1 MTADVAPGP
10 ARKAGNGIVMLAK
23 LSGRPIVPCAM
34 ATNRYLTLN
43 NWSAFTIN
51 LPFSKLGIVVGDPV
65 RVPEDADSAALE
77 AARIAVERGLNQA
90 TARAYELAGATD
102 PLLPAVQVK
111 DAPKPAFALR
121 AYRALT
127 RYAAPV
133 APLLLAWRT
142 RIGKEEPARRP
153 ERYGEASVPRPSGF
167 LVWFHAA
174 SVGEA
179 NAVLPVIDA
188 IATEHPE
195 IGLLLTTGTVTS
207 AKLARARLP
216 KGAVHQYVP
225 LDNQDYVR
233 RFLEHWQPDLAVF
246 VESEIW
252 PNLVLETNAL
262 NVPLVLVNGRMS
274 FRSFRRW
281 RNRPGLSRPLFSA
294 FGLVLAQNERFAQR
308 FTALGTPRT
317 VAVGNLKADAPPPPV
332 DLAGHKKLAAA
343 LAGRTVW
350 LAASTHPGEDDIA
363 AVAHLAM
370 KKARPDLLTVI
381 VPRHPER
388 GPFIARLL
396 EGANLKVALR
406 SEGKLPEAGTD
417 IYIADTIGELG
428 LFYNL
433 VPVALIGGSLVP
445 HGGQNPVEAIKLGAA
460 VVTGPHWRNF
470 ADAYEELL
478 ASGGCGAGERCAKP
492 RHRRPA
498 SARGCAGAGADDG
511 PRRGRHRSPWAAPCR
526 APSASSSN
534 SCRRRRRC
542 NMPLR
547 APFWWYRRA
556 GALASALSPSAAI
569 YGRMAERKAARGQAL
584 PLAPSGDLHRQF
596 HRWRRRQDAD
606 GHCRRRSAEGSGRA
620 ALLPH
625 PRLWRQG
632 ARARCS
638 VDRGPERG
646 RGRRRDAAAAR
657 ACADRG
663 LRGPRGR
670 RQGDRRHRRHRHRH
684 G

>member
-1 MTADVAPGP
+1 MAKRLFSSESVVAFGSAVAAAYIRLVYDTSEVRRDPPDTDAKLFSEHPQIFAMWHGQFGMLPKIKPDRPADVAAMVARHGDAELMAGVLSRFGMRLIRGAGAGYRRRNRGGAAALRESLKALQQGTTVAMTADVAPGP

-43 NWSAFTIN
+43 NWSAFTVN

-111 DAPKPAFALR
+111 DAPKPAFAIR

-133 APLLLAWRT
+133 APLMLAWRT

-188 IATEHPE
+188 IAAEHPE
-195 IGLLLTTGTVTS
+195 ISLLLTTGTVTS

-233 RFLEHWQPDLAVF
+233 RFLKHWQPDLAVF
-246 VESEIW
+246 VELEIW

-262 NVPLVLVNGRMS
+262 NIPLVLVNGRMS

-317 VAVGNLKADAPPPPV
+317 VPVGNLKADAPPPPV
-332 DLAGHKKLAAA
+332 DL
-343 LAGRTVW
+343 
-350 LAASTHPGEDDIA
+350 
-363 AVAHLAM
+363 
-370 KKARPDLLTVI
+370 
-381 VPRHPER
+381 
-388 GPFIARLL
+388 
-396 EGANLKVALR
+396 
-406 SEGKLPEAGTD
+406 
-417 IYIADTIGELG
+417 
-428 LFYNL
+428 
-433 VPVALIGGSLVP
+433 
-445 HGGQNPVEAIKLGAA
+445 
-460 VVTGPHWRNF
+460 
-470 ADAYEELL
+470 
-478 ASGGCGAGERCAKP
+478 
-492 RHRRPA
+492 
-498 SARGCAGAGADDG
+498 GCAQDSL
-511 PRRGRHRSPWAAPCR
+511 PRRLP
-526 APSASSSN
+526 
-534 SCRRRRRC
+534 
-542 NMPLR
+542 
-547 APFWWYRRA
+547 
-556 GALASALSPSAAI
+556 
-569 YGRMAERKAARGQAL
+569 AARCGSPQA
-584 PLAPSGDLHRQF
+584 PI
-596 HRWRRRQDAD
+596 
-606 GHCRRRSAEGSGRA
+606 
-620 ALLPH
+620 
-625 PRLWRQG
+625 
-632 ARARCS
+632 RARTIS
-638 VDRGPERG
+638 
-646 RGRRRDAAAAR
+646 
-657 ACADRG
+657 
-663 LRGPRGR
+663 PRSR
-670 RQGDRRHRRHRHRH
+670 ISP
-684 G
+684 

>member
-1 MTADVAPGP
+1 MAKRLFSSGPVVAFGSAIAAAYIRLVYNTSEVRRDPPDTDAKLFSEHPQIFAMWHGQFGMLPKIKPDRPADVAAMVARHGDAELIGAVLKRFGMWLIRGAGAGRRRRDRSGAVAFRGALTALQHGNTVAMTADFAPGP
-10 ARKAGNGIVMLAK
+10 ARKAGDGIVMLAK

-34 ATNRYLTLN
+34 ATSRFIALKS
-43 NWSAFTIN
+43 WSAFTIN

-65 RVPEDADSAALE
+65 RVPEDADSATLE

-90 TARAYELAGATD
+90 TARAYDLAGAID
-102 PLLPAVQVK
+102 PLSPQAQLKA
-111 DAPKPAFALR
+111 AKPAFAIR

-127 RYAAPV
+127 RYAAPL
-133 APLLLAWRT
+133 APLMLAWRT

-153 ERYGEASVPRPSGF
+153 ERYGKASIDRPAGF
-167 LVWFHAA
+167 LAWFHAA
-174 SVGEA
+174 SVGET
-179 NAVLPVIDA
+179 NAVLPVIEA
-188 IATEHPE
+188 IAAEHPE
-195 IGLLLTTGTVTS
+195 INLLLTTGTVTS

-216 KGAVHQYVP
+216 EGAVHQYVP

-233 RFLEHWQPDLAVF
+233 RFLKHWRPDLAVF

-252 PNLVLETNAL
+252 PNLVLETSTL
-262 NVPLVLVNGRMS
+262 HIPLVLVNGRMS

-281 RNRPGLSRPLFSA
+281 RGRPGLSRPLFSA
-294 FGLVLAQNERFAQR
+294 FNLVLAQNERMAQR
-308 FTALGTPRT
+308 FAALGTPRA
-317 VAVGNLKADAPPPPV
+317 VPVGNLKADAPPPPV
-332 DLAGHKKLAAA
+332 ELAGHKKLAAA

-350 LAASTHPGEDDIA
+350 LAASTHPGEDNIA

-396 EGANLKVALR
+396 AGADLNVTLR

-478 ASGGCGAGERCAKP
+478 ASGGAVQVSDAQSLANTALLLLENAQ
-492 RHRRPA
+492 
-498 SARGCAGAGADDG
+498 ARGRIMSRAEGAVARLG
-511 PRRGRHRSPWAAPCR
+511 
-526 APSASSSN
+526 
-534 SCRRRRRC
+534 
-542 NMPLR
+542 
-547 APFWWYRRA
+547 
-556 GALASALSPSAAI
+556 GALPRTISELEQFLPPKATLQHAS
-569 YGRMAERKAARGQAL
+569 
-584 PLAPSGDLHRQF
+584 
-596 HRWRRRQDAD
+596 
-606 GHCRRRSAEGSGRA
+606 
-620 ALLPH
+620 
-625 PRLWRQG
+625 
-632 ARARCS
+632 
-638 VDRGPERG
+638 
-646 RGRRRDAAAAR
+646 
-657 ACADRG
+657 
-663 LRGPRGR
+663 
-670 RQGDRRHRRHRHRH
+670 
-684 G
+684 

>member
-1 MTADVAPGP
+1 MAKRLFSSGSVVAFGSAVGAAYIRLVYNTSEVRRDPPDTDAKLFSEHPQIFAMWHGQFGMLPKIKPDRPADVAAMVARHGDAELIAGVLSRFGMRLIRGAGAGYRRRNRGGAAALRESLKALQQGTTVAMTADVAPGP
-10 ARKAGNGIVMLAK
+10 ARKAGNGIVMLGK

-34 ATNRYLTLN
+34 ATNHYLTLN

-127 RYAAPV
+127 RYAAP
-133 APLLLAWRT
+133 LLLAWRT

-153 ERYGEASVPRPSGF
+153 ERYGEASMPRPSGF

-188 IATEHPE
+188 IAAEHPE

-225 LDNQDYVR
+225 LDNQDYVQ
-233 RFLEHWQPDLAVF
+233 RFLKHWQPDLAVF

-252 PNLVLETNAL
+252 PNLVLETSAL
-262 NVPLVLVNGRMS
+262 NIPLVLVNGRMS

-294 FGLVLAQNERFAQR
+294 FSLVLAQNERFAQR

-332 DLAGHKKLAAA
+332 DLAAHKALSAA

-370 KKARPDLLTVI
+370 KGARPDLLTII
-381 VPRHPER
+381 VPRHPDR
-388 GPFIARLL
+388 GPLIARLL
-396 EGANLKVALR
+396 ANANLKVALR

-460 VVTGPHWRNF
+460 VMTGPHWRNF
-470 ADAYEELL
+470 ADAYDELL
-478 ASGGCGAGERCAKP
+478 RAGGAVQVSDAQSLATTALLLLENAQ
-492 RHRRPA
+492 
-498 SARGCAGAGADDG
+498 ARGRIMSRAEGAIARMG
-511 PRRGRHRSPWAAPCR
+511 
-526 APSASSSN
+526 
-534 SCRRRRRC
+534 
-542 NMPLR
+542 
-547 APFWWYRRA
+547 
-556 GALASALSPSAAI
+556 GALPRTIDELEQFLPPKATLQHAS
-569 YGRMAERKAARGQAL
+569 
-584 PLAPSGDLHRQF
+584 
-596 HRWRRRQDAD
+596 
-606 GHCRRRSAEGSGRA
+606 
-620 ALLPH
+620 
-625 PRLWRQG
+625 
-632 ARARCS
+632 
-638 VDRGPERG
+638 
-646 RGRRRDAAAAR
+646 
-657 ACADRG
+657 
-663 LRGPRGR
+663 
-670 RQGDRRHRRHRHRH
+670 
-684 G
+684 

>member
-1 MTADVAPGP
+1 MAKRLFSSESVVAFGSAVAAGYIRLVYNTSEVRRDPPDTDAKLFSEHPQIFAMWHGQFGMLPKIKPDRPADVAAMVARHGDAELIAGVLSRFGMRLIRGAGAGYRRRNRGGAAALRESLKALQQGTTVAMTADVAPGP

-111 DAPKPAFALR
+111 DAPKPALALR

-153 ERYGEASVPRPSGF
+153 ERYGQASVPRPSGF

-188 IATEHPE
+188 ITAEHPE

-233 RFLEHWQPDLAVF
+233 RFLKHWQPDLAVF

-332 DLAGHKKLAAA
+332 DLAGHKKLVAA

-478 ASGGCGAGERCAKP
+478 ASGGAVQVSDAQSLATTTLLLLENAQ
-492 RHRRPA
+492 
-498 SARGCAGAGADDG
+498 ARGRIMSRAEGAIARLG
-511 PRRGRHRSPWAAPCR
+511 
-526 APSASSSN
+526 
-534 SCRRRRRC
+534 
-542 NMPLR
+542 
-547 APFWWYRRA
+547 
-556 GALASALSPSAAI
+556 GALPRTISELEQFLPPKATLQNAS
-569 YGRMAERKAARGQAL
+569 
-584 PLAPSGDLHRQF
+584 
-596 HRWRRRQDAD
+596 
-606 GHCRRRSAEGSGRA
+606 
-620 ALLPH
+620 
-625 PRLWRQG
+625 
-632 ARARCS
+632 
-638 VDRGPERG
+638 
-646 RGRRRDAAAAR
+646 
-657 ACADRG
+657 
-663 LRGPRGR
+663 
-670 RQGDRRHRRHRHRH
+670 
-684 G
+684 

>member
-1 MTADVAPGP
+1 MAKRLLSSDRLVAFGSAVGAAYIRLAFNTSKVRRDPPDTDTKLFAEHPQIFAMWHGQFGMLPKIKPDRPADVAAMVARHGDAELIAGVLSRFGMSLIRGAGAGYRRRNRGGAAALRGALKALKQGTTVAMTADVAPGP
-10 ARKAGNGIVMLAK
+10 ARRAGYGIVMLAK

-34 ATNRYLTLN
+34 ATSRYITLG
-43 NWSAFTIN
+43 NWSAFTVN
-51 LPFSKLGIVVGDPV
+51 LPFSRLGIVVGDPI

-77 AARIAVERGLNQA
+77 AARIDVERGLNQA
-90 TARAYELAGATD
+90 TARAYELAGAID
-102 PLLPAVQVK
+102 PLLPAVHVK

-127 RYAAPV
+127 RYAAPA

-142 RIGKEEPARRP
+142 RIGKEEPARRA
-153 ERYGEASVPRPSGF
+153 ERYGEAGMPRPSGF

-233 RFLEHWQPDLAVF
+233 RFLNHWQPDLAVF

-262 NVPLVLVNGRMS
+262 NIPLVLVNGRMS

-281 RNRPGLSRPLFSA
+281 RNRPGLSRPLFSS

-308 FTALGTPRT
+308 FTALGAARAVP
-317 VAVGNLKADAPPPPV
+317 VGNLKIDAPPPPV
-332 DLAGHKKLAAA
+332 DLAGHKKLSAA
-343 LAGRTVW
+343 LAGRSVW

-370 KKARPDLLTVI
+370 KGARPDLLTII
-381 VPRHPER
+381 VPRHPDR

-396 EGANLKVALR
+396 TNANLKVALR
-406 SEGKLPEAGTD
+406 SEGKLPDASTD

-433 VPVALIGGSLVP
+433 VPVAFVGGSLVP
-445 HGGQNPVEAIKLGAA
+445 HGGQNPMEAIKLGAA

-478 ASGGCGAGERCAKP
+478 ASGGCAQVSEAN
-492 RHRRPA
+492 
-498 SARGCAGAGADDG
+498 D
-511 PRRGRHRSPWAAPCR
+511 
-526 APSASSSN
+526 
-534 SCRRRRRC
+534 
-542 NMPLR
+542 
-547 APFWWYRRA
+547 
-556 GALASALSPSAAI
+556 LATAVLLLL
-569 YGRMAERKAARGQAL
+569 E
-584 PLAPSGDLHRQF
+584 
-596 HRWRRRQDAD
+596 DA
-606 GHCRRRSAEGSGRA
+606 
-620 ALLPH
+620 
-625 PRLWRQG
+625 Q
-632 ARARCS
+632 ARARMM
-638 VDRGPERG
+638 
-646 RGRRRDAAAAR
+646 AR
-657 ACADRG
+657 AEGAIARMG
-663 LRGPRGR
+663 GALPRTIAEIER
-670 RQGDRRHRRHRHRH
+670 FLPPRATLLHAS
-684 G
+684 

>member
-1 MTADVAPGP
+1 MAKRLLSFDRLVALGSAVGAGYIRLAYNTSTVRRDPPDTDTKLFAEHPQIFAMWHGQFGMLPKIKPDRPADVAAMVARHGDAELIAGVLSRFGMRLIRGAGASYRRRNRGGAAALREALRALQQGTTVAMTADVAPGP

-23 LSGRPIVPCAM
+23 LSGRPVVPCAM
-34 ATNRYLTLN
+34 ATSRYVTLN

-51 LPFSKLGIVVGDPV
+51 LPFSRLGIVVGDPIW
-65 RVPEDADSAALE
+65 VPEDADSAALE

-90 TARAYELAGATD
+90 TARAYELVGATD

-111 DAPKPAFALR
+111 DAPKPAFVLR

-142 RIGKEEPARRP
+142 RIGKEEPARRA
-153 ERYGEASVPRPSGF
+153 ERYGEASMPRPSGF

-188 IATEHPE
+188 IAAEHPE
-195 IGLLLTTGTVTS
+195 IRLLLTTGTVTS

-233 RFLEHWQPDLAVF
+233 RFLDHWQPDLAVF

-294 FGLVLAQNERFAQR
+294 FDLVLAQNERFAQR
-308 FTALGTPRT
+308 FTALGAPRT
-317 VAVGNLKADAPPPPV
+317 VAVGNLKIDAPPPPV
-332 DLAGHKKLAAA
+332 DLADHRKLSAA
-343 LAGRTVW
+343 LAGRSVW

-363 AVAHLAM
+363 AVAHLAI
-370 KKARPDLLTVI
+370 KGARPDLLTII
-381 VPRHPER
+381 VPRHPDR
-388 GPFIARLL
+388 GTFIARLL
-396 EGANLKVALR
+396 GGANLKVALR
-406 SEGKLPEAGTD
+406 SEGKLPDASTD

-433 VPVALIGGSLVP
+433 VPVAFVGGSLVP
-445 HGGQNPVEAIKLGAA
+445 HGGQNPMEAIKLGAA

-478 ASGGCGAGERCAKP
+478 ASGGCAQVSEAN
-492 RHRRPA
+492 
-498 SARGCAGAGADDG
+498 D
-511 PRRGRHRSPWAAPCR
+511 
-526 APSASSSN
+526 
-534 SCRRRRRC
+534 
-542 NMPLR
+542 
-547 APFWWYRRA
+547 
-556 GALASALSPSAAI
+556 LATAVLLLL
-569 YGRMAERKAARGQAL
+569 E
-584 PLAPSGDLHRQF
+584 
-596 HRWRRRQDAD
+596 DA
-606 GHCRRRSAEGSGRA
+606 
-620 ALLPH
+620 
-625 PRLWRQG
+625 Q
-632 ARARCS
+632 ARARMM
-638 VDRGPERG
+638 
-646 RGRRRDAAAAR
+646 AR
-657 ACADRG
+657 AEGAIARMG
-663 LRGPRGR
+663 GALPRTIAEIER
-670 RQGDRRHRRHRHRH
+670 FLPPRATLLHAS
-684 G
+684 

>member
-1 MTADVAPGP
+1 MAKRLFSSGSVVAFGSAVGAAYIRLVYNTSQVLRDPPDTDAKLFSEHPQIFAMWHGQFGMLPKIKPDRPADVAAMVARHGDAELIAGVLSRFGMRLIRGAGAGYRRRNRGGAAALRESLKALQQGTTVAMTADVAPGP

-34 ATNRYLTLN
+34 ATNHYVTLN

-188 IATEHPE
+188 IASEHPE

-233 RFLEHWQPDLAVF
+233 RFLKHWQPDLAVF

-252 PNLVLETNAL
+252 PNLVLETNAN

-370 KKARPDLLTVI
+370 KKACPDLLTVI

-396 EGANLKVALR
+396 AGAGLNVALR
-406 SEGKLPEAGTD
+406 SEGKLPEPGTD

-460 VVTGPHWRNF
+460 VMTGPHWRNF
-470 ADAYEELL
+470 ADAYDELL
-478 ASGGCGAGERCAKP
+478 RAGGAVQVSDAQSLATTALLLLENAQ
-492 RHRRPA
+492 
-498 SARGCAGAGADDG
+498 ARGRIMSRAEGAIARMG
-511 PRRGRHRSPWAAPCR
+511 
-526 APSASSSN
+526 
-534 SCRRRRRC
+534 
-542 NMPLR
+542 
-547 APFWWYRRA
+547 
-556 GALASALSPSAAI
+556 GALPRTIDELEQFLPPKATLLHAS
-569 YGRMAERKAARGQAL
+569 
-584 PLAPSGDLHRQF
+584 
-596 HRWRRRQDAD
+596 
-606 GHCRRRSAEGSGRA
+606 
-620 ALLPH
+620 
-625 PRLWRQG
+625 
-632 ARARCS
+632 
-638 VDRGPERG
+638 
-646 RGRRRDAAAAR
+646 
-657 ACADRG
+657 
-663 LRGPRGR
+663 
-670 RQGDRRHRRHRHRH
+670 
-684 G
+684 

>member
-1 MTADVAPGP
+1 MVARHGDAELIAGVLSRFGMRLIRGAGAGYRRRKRGGAAALRVTLKALQQGTTVAMTADVAPGP

-34 ATNRYLTLN
+34 ATNHYVTLN

-188 IATEHPE
+188 IASEHPE

-233 RFLEHWQPDLAVF
+233 RFLKHWQPDLAVF

-252 PNLVLETNAL
+252 PNLVLETNAN

-317 VAVGNLKADAPPPPV
+317 VAIGNLKADAPPPPV

-370 KKARPDLLTVI
+370 KKACPDLLTVI

-396 EGANLKVALR
+396 AGAGLNVALR
-406 SEGKLPEAGTD
+406 SEGKLPEPGTD

-460 VVTGPHWRNF
+460 VMTGPHWRNF
-470 ADAYEELL
+470 ADAYDELL
-478 ASGGCGAGERCAKP
+478 RAGGAVQVSDAQSLATTALLLLENAQ
-492 RHRRPA
+492 
-498 SARGCAGAGADDG
+498 ARGRIMSRAEGAIARMG
-511 PRRGRHRSPWAAPCR
+511 
-526 APSASSSN
+526 
-534 SCRRRRRC
+534 
-542 NMPLR
+542 
-547 APFWWYRRA
+547 
-556 GALASALSPSAAI
+556 GALPRTISELEQFLPPKATLLHAS
-569 YGRMAERKAARGQAL
+569 
-584 PLAPSGDLHRQF
+584 
-596 HRWRRRQDAD
+596 
-606 GHCRRRSAEGSGRA
+606 
-620 ALLPH
+620 
-625 PRLWRQG
+625 
-632 ARARCS
+632 
-638 VDRGPERG
+638 
-646 RGRRRDAAAAR
+646 
-657 ACADRG
+657 
-663 LRGPRGR
+663 
-670 RQGDRRHRRHRHRH
+670 
-684 G
+684 

>member
-1 MTADVAPGP
+1 MAKRLLSSGRLVALGSALGAAYIRLAYNTSKVRRDPPDTDTKLFAEHPQIFAMWHGQFGMLPKIKPDRPADVAAMVARHGDAELIAGVLSRFGMSLIRGAGAGYRRRNRGGAAALRGALKALEQGTTVAMTADVAPGP

-34 ATNRYLTLN
+34 ATSRYITLN

-51 LPFSKLGIVVGDPV
+51 LPFSRLGIVVGDPI

-77 AARIAVERGLNQA
+77 AARISVERGLNQA
-90 TARAYELAGATD
+90 TARAYELAGAID

-142 RIGKEEPARRP
+142 RIGKEESARRG
-153 ERYGEASVPRPSGF
+153 ERYGEASMPRPSGF

-188 IATEHPE
+188 IAADHPE
-195 IGLLLTTGTVTS
+195 IRLLLTTGTVTS

-233 RFLEHWQPDLAVF
+233 RFLKHWQPDLAVF

-252 PNLVLETNAL
+252 PNLVLETNVL
-262 NVPLVLVNGRMS
+262 NIPLVLVNGRMS

-308 FTALGTPRT
+308 FTALGAARAVP
-317 VAVGNLKADAPPPPV
+317 VGNLKIDAPPPPV
-332 DLAGHKKLAAA
+332 DLAAHKTLSAA
-343 LAGRTVW
+343 LAGRSVW

-370 KKARPDLLTVI
+370 KGARPDLLTII
-381 VPRHPER
+381 VPRHPDR

-396 EGANLKVALR
+396 TNANLKVALR
-406 SEGKLPEAGTD
+406 SEGKLPDASTD
-417 IYIADTIGELG
+417 IYVADTIGELG

-433 VPVALIGGSLVP
+433 VPVAFVGGSLVP
-445 HGGQNPVEAIKLGAA
+445 HGGQNPMEAIKLGAA

-478 ASGGCGAGERCAKP
+478 ASGGCAQVSEAN
-492 RHRRPA
+492 
-498 SARGCAGAGADDG
+498 D
-511 PRRGRHRSPWAAPCR
+511 
-526 APSASSSN
+526 
-534 SCRRRRRC
+534 
-542 NMPLR
+542 
-547 APFWWYRRA
+547 
-556 GALASALSPSAAI
+556 LATAVLLLL
-569 YGRMAERKAARGQAL
+569 E
-584 PLAPSGDLHRQF
+584 
-596 HRWRRRQDAD
+596 DA
-606 GHCRRRSAEGSGRA
+606 
-620 ALLPH
+620 
-625 PRLWRQG
+625 Q
-632 ARARCS
+632 ARARML
-638 VDRGPERG
+638 
-646 RGRRRDAAAAR
+646 AR
-657 ACADRG
+657 AEGTIARMG
-663 LRGPRGR
+663 GALPRTIAEIER
-670 RQGDRRHRRHRHRH
+670 FLPPRATLLHAS
-684 G
+684 

>member
-1 MTADVAPGP
+1 MAKRLFSSESVVAFGSAVAAGYIRLVYNTSEVRRDPPDTDAKLFAEHPQIFAMWHGQFGMLPKIKPDRPADVAAMVARHGDAELIAGVLSRFGMRLIRGAGAGYRRRNRGGAAALRESLKALQQGTTVAMTADVAPGP

-34 ATNRYLTLN
+34 ATNRYLTLS

-133 APLLLAWRT
+133 APLLLVWRT

-188 IATEHPE
+188 IAAEHPE

-233 RFLEHWQPDLAVF
+233 RFLKHWQPDLAVF

-294 FGLVLAQNERFAQR
+294 FGLVLAQNDRFAQR

-478 ASGGCGAGERCAKP
+478 ASGGAVQVSDAQSLATTALLLLENAQ
-492 RHRRPA
+492 
-498 SARGCAGAGADDG
+498 ARGRIMSRAEGAIARLG
-511 PRRGRHRSPWAAPCR
+511 
-526 APSASSSN
+526 
-534 SCRRRRRC
+534 
-542 NMPLR
+542 
-547 APFWWYRRA
+547 
-556 GALASALSPSAAI
+556 GALPRTISELEQFLPPKATPQHAS
-569 YGRMAERKAARGQAL
+569 
-584 PLAPSGDLHRQF
+584 
-596 HRWRRRQDAD
+596 
-606 GHCRRRSAEGSGRA
+606 
-620 ALLPH
+620 
-625 PRLWRQG
+625 
-632 ARARCS
+632 
-638 VDRGPERG
+638 
-646 RGRRRDAAAAR
+646 
-657 ACADRG
+657 
-663 LRGPRGR
+663 
-670 RQGDRRHRRHRHRH
+670 
-684 G
+684 